1 MCLLLFAYKTHPKY
15 KLILVAN
22 RDEFYNRSTQE
33 AHFWKENTDVLA
45 GKDLV
50 AGGTWLGINKKGY
63 FSALTNFRDGTN
75 NNQNALSRGNLT
87 KNYLL
92 NGGDPLSYLF
102 RTQFQATKYNGFN
115 LLVADKDNLMYY
127 SNQEKIIKTLH
138 SGVYG
143 LSNHLLDTEWGKL
156 TRGKEKLSGYI
167 KNKDLDTT
175 SLLNFMNDTTP
186 ASVLPNTGV
195 PIEWEKM
202 LSPMFIKSPKYGT
215 RCSTAILWDYEDN
228 IIFEERNYIIDKINS
243 NILDNDILNNNI
255 SFDFYDKKFN
265 CKQ

>member
-1 MCLLLFAYKTHPKY
+1 MCLLLFAYKAHPKY

-22 RDEFYNRSTQE
+22 RDEFYKRNTQE
-33 AHFWKENTDVLA
+33 AHFWEENIDVLA

-63 FSALTNFRDGTN
+63 FAALTNFRDGTN
-75 NNQNALSRGNLT
+75 TNQNALSRGLLT

-102 RTQFQATKYNGFN
+102 RTQFQASKYNGFN
-115 LLVADKDNLMYY
+115 LLVGDKDNLMYY

-143 LSNHLLDTEWGKL
+143 LSNHLLDTNWEKV

-167 KNKDLDTT
+167 KNKDLSTT
-175 SLLNFMNDTTP
+175 SLLDLMNDATP

-195 PIEWEKM
+195 PLEWEKM
-202 LSPMFIKSPKYGT
+202 LSPMFIKSQEYGT
-215 RCSTAILWDYEDN
+215 RCSTAILWDYNDN
-228 IIFEERNYIIDKINS
+228 IIFEERNYNIN
-243 NILDNDILNNNI
+243 NITADIMNNI
-255 SFDFYDKKFN
+255 SFDFSDRKFICN
-265 CKQ
+265 HL